1 MKTWD
6 RTGEFL
12 IARIIR
18 MKETRLLDLLLL
30 HYDASATAAKA
41 KQAPIVD

>member
-1 MKTWD
+1 
-6 RTGEFL
+6 
-12 IARIIR
+12 

-30 HYDASATAAKA
+30 HYDASATAT